1 MNIKELK
8 INCLGASNTKVTVA
22 LDAEGNKVVHRDVN
36 YPSLLAARL
45 GCTVRNYGV
54 SGTNIAVSDGREDSY
69 FERKDGMDRD
79 ADIVIVQ
86 GEVNDAN
93 HNIPLGVPG
102 DTSPSTYCGAVLSI
116 IRWVRAEFPTSKLIM
131 LDGMRKARLVR
142 TVDEHTHLDF
152 HKAFVAVCELE
163 GLTPISFY
171 DDPMLDPNDKNSM
184 PDGTHMIRSACE
196 HYADKVADA
205 VRKIIEID

>member
-69 FERKDGMDRD
+69 FERKLEKIKKITGLDLREFEH
-79 ADIVIVQ
+79 A
-86 GEVNDAN
+86 
-93 HNIPLGVPG
+93 
-102 DTSPSTYCGAVLSI
+102 I
-116 IRWVRAEFPTSKLIM
+116 IF
-131 LDGMRKARLVR
+131 
-142 TVDEHTHLDF
+142 
-152 HKAFVAVCELE
+152 
-163 GLTPISFY
+163 
-171 DDPMLDPNDKNSM
+171 
-184 PDGTHMIRSACE
+184 
-196 HYADKVADA
+196 KVALMVEKYVTYRNTNAGQSDQLSD
-205 VRKIIEID
+205 KK